1 MSGGLHPARR
11 AQPEKLVPEGAPSP
25 MHRRHAMLGAAFA
38 LAGPALLRAA
48 PAAAHTPAPAPL
60 MQAPGFFRFRLGGF
74 TLTMLHDG
82 SRAIPLANFVR
93 NAPLE
98 EVQRTLAESF
108 LPTDSYR
115 IPFTAPLVDTGRHL
129 VLLDTGNGG
138 QPAGSPVGRIAA
150 NMQAAGVE
158 TARVT
163 HVAISHFH
171 GDHINGLTLADGSA
185 AYPNAEIVVPEAE
198 WRFWTGEGA
207 AARAPEGM
215 RPAFA
220 NITAR
225 FRPYQGRIRP
235 IGAEAEVVPGIRFTA
250 AHGHTPGH
258 CAIHVADGGDQF
270 LYVADLTNRP
280 ELNARRPDFHIVFDM
295 DAAAA
300 EATRRHIFDRAAA
313 DRIRVAGFHFPF
325 PATGFMAKE
334 GNGYRFVLADWAAA
348 A

>member
-1 MSGGLHPARR
+1 MDRR
-11 AQPEKLVPEGAPSP
+11 IAL
-25 MHRRHAMLGAAFA
+25 LGAAAA
-38 LAGPALLRAA
+38 LASPALLRAT
-48 PAAAHTPAPAPL
+48 PAMAQAPAPQPL
-60 MQAPGFFRFRLGGF
+60 AQAPGFFRFRLGGF

-82 SRAIPLANFVR
+82 SRAIPLQNFVR

-129 VLLDTGNGG
+129 VLVDTGNGA

-158 TARVT
+158 AARVT
-163 HVAISHFH
+163 HVVLSHFH

-198 WRFWTGEGA
+198 WRFWTYEGA
-207 AARAPEGM
+207 ASRAPEGM

-220 NITAR
+220 NVATR
-225 FRPYQGRIRP
+225 FRPYQGRIRQLAA
-235 IGAEAEVVPGIRFTA
+235 GGEAVPGIRLDA

-258 CAIHVADGGDQF
+258 SAVHIADGAEQM

-280 ELNARRPDFHIVFDM
+280 ELNARRPDFHIAFDM

-300 EATRRHIFDRAAA
+300 EATRRRVFDRVAA
-313 DRIRVAGFHFPF
+313 DRMRVSGFHFPF
-325 PATGFMAKE
+325 PATGFMARE
-334 GNGYRFVLADWAAA
+334 GQGYRFVPGDWSAAI
-348 A
+348 

>member
-1 MSGGLHPARR
+1 
-11 AQPEKLVPEGAPSP
+11 
-25 MHRRHAMLGAAFA
+25 MLGAAAA
-38 LAGPALLRAA
+38 LAAPALLHAA
-48 PAAAHTPAPAPL
+48 PAAAQAPAPAPL
-60 MQAPGFFRFRLGGF
+60 AQAPGFFRFRLGGF

-82 SRAIPLANFVR
+82 SRTIPVQNFVR

-129 VLLDTGNGG
+129 VLVDTGNGA

-158 TARVT
+158 AARVT
-163 HVAISHFH
+163 HVVISHFH

-185 AYPNAEIVVPEAE
+185 AYPNAEILVPEAE
-198 WRFWTGEGA
+198 WRFWTDEGA
-207 AARAPEGM
+207 ASRAPEAM
-215 RPAFA
+215 RPAFT
-220 NITAR
+220 NVTTR
-225 FRPYQGRIRP
+225 FRPYQGRIRQLAA
-235 IGAEAEVVPGIRFTA
+235 GAEAVPGIRLDA

-258 CAIHVADGGDQF
+258 CVVHVADGAEQL

-295 DAAAA
+295 DAPAA
-300 EATRRHIFDRAAA
+300 EAARRRVFDRVAA
-313 DRIRVAGFHFPF
+313 DRMRVAGFHFPF
-325 PATGFMAKE
+325 PSAGFMARE
-334 GNGYRFVLADWAAA
+334 GQGYRFVPADWSAAS
-348 A
+348 

>member
-1 MSGGLHPARR
+1 MDRR
-11 AQPEKLVPEGAPSP
+11 IAL
-25 MHRRHAMLGAAFA
+25 LGAAAA
-38 LAGPALLRAA
+38 LASPALLRGTPAMAQA
-48 PAAAHTPAPAPL
+48 PAQQQLA
-60 MQAPGFFRFRLGGF
+60 QAPGFFRFRLGGF

-82 SRAIPLANFVR
+82 SRTIPLQNFVR

-129 VLLDTGNGG
+129 VLVDTGNGA

-158 TARVT
+158 AARVT
-163 HVAISHFH
+163 HVVLSHFH

-198 WRFWTGEGA
+198 WRFWTDEGA
-207 AARAPEGM
+207 ASRAPEGM

-220 NITAR
+220 NVAAR
-225 FRPYQGRIRP
+225 FRPYQARIRQLAA
-235 IGAEAEVVPGIRFTA
+235 GAEAVPGIRLDA

-258 CAIHVADGGDQF
+258 SVVHIADGAEQM

-280 ELNARRPDFHIVFDM
+280 ELNARRPDFHIAFDM
-295 DAAAA
+295 DAPAA
-300 EATRRHIFDRAAA
+300 EATRRRVFDRAVA
-313 DRIRVAGFHFPF
+313 DRMRVAGFHFPF
-325 PATGFMAKE
+325 PATGFMARE
-334 GNGYRFVLADWAAA
+334 GQGYRFVPGDWSAAV
-348 A
+348 

>member
-1 MSGGLHPARR
+1 
-11 AQPEKLVPEGAPSP
+11 
-25 MHRRHAMLGAAFA
+25 MLGAAAA
-38 LAGPALLRAA
+38 LAAPALLRAA
-48 PAAAHTPAPAPL
+48 PAVAQAPAQAPL
-60 MQAPGFFRFRLGGF
+60 AQAPGFFRFRLGGF

-82 SRAIPLANFVR
+82 SRTIPLQNFVR
-93 NAPLE
+93 NAPIE

-129 VLLDTGNGG
+129 VLVDTGNGA

-158 TARVT
+158 AARVT
-163 HVAISHFH
+163 HVVISHFH

-185 AYPNAEIVVPEAE
+185 AYPNAEVVVSEAE
-198 WRFWTGEGA
+198 WRFWTDEGA
-207 AARAPEGM
+207 AARAPEAM

-220 NITAR
+220 NVTTR
-225 FRPYQGRIRP
+225 LRPYQGRIRQLAA
-235 IGAEAEVVPGIRFTA
+235 GAEAVPGIRLDA

-258 CAIHVADGGDQF
+258 SAVHIADGAEQM

-280 ELNARRPDFHIVFDM
+280 ELNARRPDFHILFDM

-300 EATRRHIFDRAAA
+300 EATRRRVFDRVAA
-313 DRIRVAGFHFPF
+313 DRMRVAGFHFPF
-325 PATGFMAKE
+325 PATGFMARE
-334 GNGYRFVLADWAAA
+334 GQGYRFVPADWSAAS
-348 A
+348 